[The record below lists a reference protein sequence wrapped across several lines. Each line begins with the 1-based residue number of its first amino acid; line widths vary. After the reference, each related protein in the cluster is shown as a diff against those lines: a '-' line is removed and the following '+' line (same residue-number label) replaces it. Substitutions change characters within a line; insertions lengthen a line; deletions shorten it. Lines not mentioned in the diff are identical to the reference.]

1 MVSPD
6 TRDRLLD
13 AAWAEA
19 TERGV
24 DALTLASVGRRAG
37 VTRQAVYLHFG
48 NRASL
53 LVAMARRADRTSGFR
68 ALLAEAR
75 SLPPVDGFVRVL
87 RAWFAYV
94 PRILPVAIALEA
106 AQVAGGDGAEAYRDR
121 MADWRAGLRLDVER
135 LADAGA
141 LHPGWG
147 VDEATD
153 WVWAQVHP
161 SNMYHLTAE
170 RGWPVAAVA
179 ERTIA
184 VLTATL
190 VVADVTARPD
200 PAAPS

>member
-6 TRDRLLD
+6 THDRLLD

-53 LVAMARRADRTSGFR
+53 LVAMARRVDRTSGFR
-68 ALLAEAR
+68 GVLAEAR
-75 SLPPVDGFVRVL
+75 ALPPVEGFDRVL

-94 PRILPVAIALEA
+94 PLVLPVALALEA
-106 AQVAGGDGAEAYRDR
+106 AHVAGGDGAEAYRDR

-135 LADAGA
+135 LAAAGA
-141 LHPGWG
+141 LRPGWD
-147 VDEATD
+147 VDAATD

-161 SNMYHLTAE
+161 STVYHLTAE
-170 RGWPVAAVA
+170 RGWAVAAVA
-179 ERTIA
+179 DRTIA

-190 VVADVTARPD
+190 V
-200 PAAPS
+200 AAGVSA